1 MRNKF
6 TAERLEKVPVSG
18 LHRFFGI
25 AASMPEVISLGVGE
39 PDFPTPAPIA
49 KAAFESIYQK
59 PIGYTANSG
68 LIELREALSA
78 HLERLYKVSYNPKDE
93 ILITVGVSEALK
105 CVFTAL
111 CNDGDE
117 IIVPNPC
124 FVAYEP
130 EIIFAGGV
138 PVAVECFAE
147 NDFEPLAADIRAA
160 ITDKTKAIFIG
171 FPNNPTGAVLTKEN
185 AMEIAKIAEEN
196 DLLVISD
203 EIYDRLV
210 YGAEHIC
217 FPALANAKERTI
229 LLGGFSKDYAMT
241 GWRIGYICC
250 NAELL
255 EAFSKVHQY
264 AVMSAPTI
272 SQFAALAALE
282 IGEEF
287 VLQMHAE
294 YNRRRKLVVST
305 LNEIGLDCFE
315 PKGAFY
321 AFPSVKKTGLSG
333 DEFAERL
340 LMEEKVAVISG
351 ASFGSSGTNH
361 VRIAYC
367 KSYEQIEIALE
378 RIRQFLRKI

>member
-1 MRNKF
+1 
-6 TAERLEKVPVSG
+6 
-18 LHRFFGI
+18 
-25 AASMPEVISLGVGE
+25 
-39 PDFPTPAPIA
+39 
-49 KAAFESIYQK
+49 
-59 PIGYTANSG
+59 
-68 LIELREALSA
+68 
-78 HLERLYKVSYNPKDE
+78 
-93 ILITVGVSEALK
+93 
-105 CVFTAL
+105 
-111 CNDGDE
+111 
-117 IIVPNPC
+117 
-124 FVAYEP
+124 
-130 EIIFAGGV
+130 
-138 PVAVECFAE
+138 
-147 NDFEPLAADIRAA
+147 
-160 ITDKTKAIFIG
+160 
-171 FPNNPTGAVLTKEN
+171 
-185 AMEIAKIAEEN
+185 
-196 DLLVISD
+196 
-203 EIYDRLV
+203 
-210 YGAEHIC
+210 
-217 FPALANAKERTI
+217 
-229 LLGGFSKDYAMT
+229 MT

-272 SQFAALAALE
+272 SQFAAIAALE

-287 VLQMHAE
+287 VLEMHAE